1 MPKQKT
7 SRAAK
12 KRFKVTGAGKI
23 LRRRARK
30 AHLLE
35 KKSAKRKRRFRQQD
49 AVSGSDVRE
58 VRRMLGLRKER
69 S

>member
-1 MPKQKT
+1 MK
-7 SRAAK
+7 S
-12 KRFKVTGAGKI
+12 
-23 LRRRARK
+23 
-30 AHLLE
+30 HLLE

-49 AVSGSDVRE
+49 AVSGSDARE

>member
-12 KRFKVTGAGKI
+12 KRFKITGAGKL
-23 LRRRARK
+23 LRRRAMK
-30 AHLLE
+30 SHLLE
-35 KKSAKRKRRFRQQD
+35 KKSAKRKRRFRRQD
-49 AVSGSDVRE
+49 EVSTSDVRE
-58 VRRMLGLRKER
+58 VRRLLGRGR

>member
-12 KRFKVTGAGKI
+12 KRFKLTGARKI
-23 LRRRARK
+23 LRRRAMQS
-30 AHLLE
+30 HLLE
-35 KKSAKRKRRFRQQD
+35 KKSAKRKRRFRHQD
-49 AVSGSDVRE
+49 ALSGSDAHE
-58 VRRMLGLRKER
+58 VRRMLGLRR